1 LAVKIR
7 LRRMGKKKQ
16 PIYKV
21 VAADERSPRD
31 GKFIEALGLYNPI
44 TNPAIVDIKEE
55 RVLYWLG
62 VGAQPTTTVKGLLS
76 QKGILYKRELLKSG
90 LGEEEVNLKI
100 DEWLKQQEAKLSLK
114 AENKAKTKA
123 KKKESVEETKVE
135 ETKVEETKVEET
147 KVEESKVEESKPE
160 ESNTEEPEVEK
171 PKAEEKKVEETVVES
186 KDKEIVEEAEG
197 AASETKTEEEK
208 AD

>member
-1 LAVKIR
+1 MAVKLR

-44 TNPAIVDIKEE
+44 TDPATVEIKEE

-76 QKGILYKRELLKSG
+76 RKGILYKRELLKSG
-90 LGEEEVNLKI
+90 LAEEEVNIKI
-100 DEWLKQQEAKLSLK
+100 DEWLKQQEAKLSLQADKKAKVK
-114 AENKAKTKA
+114 AE
-123 KKKESVEETKVE
+123 KKETVEEKTIE
-135 ETKVEETKVEET
+135 EIV
-147 KVEESKVEESKPE
+147 
-160 ESNTEEPEVEK
+160 PEV
-171 PKAEEKKVEETVVES
+171 
-186 KDKEIVEEAEG
+186 EG
-197 AASETKTEEEK
+197 AASEEVTEEEK
-208 AD
+208 AE